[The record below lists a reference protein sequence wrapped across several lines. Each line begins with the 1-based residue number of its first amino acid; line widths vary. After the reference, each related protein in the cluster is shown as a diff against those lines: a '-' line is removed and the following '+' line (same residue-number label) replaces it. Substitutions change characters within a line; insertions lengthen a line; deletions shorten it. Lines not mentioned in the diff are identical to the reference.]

1 MITYGRDVTP
11 VASVL
16 ELGVRSEQ
24 LSLLVVKNRKSMKY
38 LRLLLSLVFISVQ
51 FLLCAQN
58 QTKDAKLDSKSA
70 LQKLSTIYYLIDNFY
85 VDTANF
91 ENLTEEAITTIL
103 KELDPHSAYIS
114 KKDVQKAN
122 EPLEGSFEGIGV
134 TFQIFQ
140 DTILVVS
147 PVSGGPS
154 DKVGIMAGDKIVKID
169 GEDAFGK
176 KVNNEYV
183 AKHLRGEK
191 GTKVTLGIK
200 RGNSDELIDFE
211 VVRDKIPLNSIDASF
226 MLDDKIGYI
235 KLDRFA
241 KTSMEEF
248 DAALAELKAKKMKS
262 LILDLRGNNGGYL
275 NIATE
280 LSNQFLKDDMTIVF
294 TEGDKNPKQIFKTDK
309 KGEFTDGK
317 LVVLIDEGS
326 ASASEIV
333 SGAIQDWD
341 RGVII
346 GRRSFGK
353 GLVQRPFNLAD
364 GSVVRLTTARY
375 YTPTGRCI
383 QRSYDK
389 GSEDYFKE
397 MTKRMDHGEFYHA
410 DSIQFPDSLK
420 YSTLISG
427 RTVYGGG
434 GIMPDIFM
442 PVDTSYS
449 TKLYTDLIR
458 KGILNRFTLDYVMA
472 NRSEILNQYV
482 DFEKFDEEFD
492 VTDSMIDD
500 FRALAEK
507 EGVTWNEE
515 QFERSAPLIKLQIKA
530 LIARNEWNMENYYQV
545 VLKEDK
551 VVNKAMEILND
562 SNQYRKILKR

>member
-248 DAALAELKAKKMKS
+248 DAALEELKAKKMKS

-482 DFEKFDEEFD
+482 DFEKFDEEFN

>member
-1 MITYGRDVTP
+1 
-11 VASVL
+11 
-16 ELGVRSEQ
+16 
-24 LSLLVVKNRKSMKY
+24 MKY
-38 LRLLLSLVFISVQ
+38 IKLFLSVIIVFAHL
-51 FLLCAQN
+51 LLCAQDKSKD
-58 QTKDAKLDSKSA
+58 KDAKLDAKSA
-70 LQKLSTIYYLIDNFY
+70 AQKVSTLYYLINNYY
-85 VDTANF
+85 VDTADF
-91 ENLTEEAITTIL
+91 EKLTEEAIVAML

-147 PVSGGPS
+147 PVPGGPS
-154 DKVGIMAGDKIVKID
+154 DKVGIMAGDKIVTID

-183 AKHLRGEK
+183 AKHLRGKK
-191 GTKVTLGIK
+191 GTVVTLGIK
-200 RGNSDELIDFE
+200 RGNSDELIEFD

-226 MLDDKIGYI
+226 MLDKNVGYI

-241 KTSMEEF
+241 KTTMEEI
-248 DAALAELKAKKMKS
+248 DAALAELKSKKMKS
-262 LILDLRGNNGGYL
+262 LVLDLRGNSGGYL
-275 NIATE
+275 NVAAE
-280 LSNQFLKDDMTIVF
+280 LSNLFLKKNMTIVF
-294 TEGDKNPKQIFKTDK
+294 TEGDKSAKQVFNTDHNGK
-309 KGEFTDGK
+309 FSDGK
-317 LVVLIDEGS
+317 LVILIDEGS

-333 SGAIQDWD
+333 SGAVQDWD
-341 RGVII
+341 RGVLI

-353 GLVQRPFNLAD
+353 GLVQRPFNLSD

-420 YSTLISG
+420 YSTLVSG

-442 PVDTSYS
+442 PVDTSYA
-449 TKLYTDLIR
+449 TKLYTDLVR
-458 KGILNRFTLDYVMA
+458 KGALNRFTLEYVMEH
-472 NRSEILNQYV
+472 RSEIARQYS
-482 DFEKFDEEFD
+482 DFEMFNEKFNVSE
-492 VTDSMIDD
+492 SMIED
-500 FRALAEK
+500 FKKFAEK

-515 QFERSAPLIKLQIKA
+515 QFERSEPLIKLQIKA
-530 LIARNEWNMENYYQV
+530 LIARNEWEMENYYQV
-545 VLKEDK
+545 VLQEDK
-551 VVNKAMEILND
+551 VVKKAMEILND
-562 SNQYRKILKR
+562 ANQYRKILKR

>member
-1 MITYGRDVTP
+1 MMNNLNFTSFKIEKD
-11 VASVL
+11 
-16 ELGVRSEQ
+16 
-24 LSLLVVKNRKSMKY
+24 MKY
-38 LRLLLSLVFISVQ
+38 FKILLSLIFISIQ
-51 FLLCAQN
+51 FLLSAQN
-58 QTKDAKLDSKSA
+58 QGKDVKADSKAA
-70 LQKLSTIYYLIDNFY
+70 LQKMSNVYYLINNFY
-85 VDTANF
+85 VDTADV
-91 ENLTEEAITTIL
+91 EKLTEEAIVTML

-122 EPLEGSFEGIGV
+122 EPLEGSFEGIGI

-154 DKVGIMAGDKIVKID
+154 DKVGVMAGDKIVKID

-183 AKHLRGEK
+183 AKHLRGKK

-200 RGNSDELIDFE
+200 RGGSDELIDFD

-226 MLDDKIGYI
+226 MLDDKVGYI

-248 DAALAELKAKKMKS
+248 EEALTELKAQKMKS
-262 LILDLRGNNGGYL
+262 LILDLRGNNGGFL
-275 NIATE
+275 NVAVE
-280 LSNQFLKDDMTIVF
+280 LSNQFLKKDKMIVF
-294 TEGDKNPKQIFKTDK
+294 TEGSKSEKQVFKTDSN
-309 KGEFTDGK
+309 GEFTDGK

-333 SGAIQDWD
+333 SGAVQDWD
-341 RGVII
+341 RGVLI

-353 GLVQRPFNLAD
+353 GLVQRPFTLPD
-364 GSVVRLTTARY
+364 GSVIRLTTARY

-397 MTKRMDHGEFYHA
+397 MTKRMKHGEFYHA

-420 YSTLISG
+420 YSTLLSG

-442 PVDTSYS
+442 PVDTTFA
-449 TKLYTDLIR
+449 TKLYTDLVR
-458 KGILNRFTLDYVMA
+458 KGILNRFAMEYVME
-472 NRSEILNQYV
+472 NREKILGQYA
-482 DFEKFDEEFD
+482 DFDTYNKGFA
-492 VTDSMIDD
+492 VTDSMMDD
-500 FRALAEK
+500 FRKFAEK
-507 EGVTWNEE
+507 DGVTWNEE
-515 QFERSAPLIKLQIKA
+515 QYQRSAPMIKLQLKA

-545 VLKEDK
+545 VLQEDK

-562 SNQYRKILKR
+562 NNQYRKILKR

>member
-1 MITYGRDVTP
+1 M
-11 VASVL
+11 
-16 ELGVRSEQ
+16 
-24 LSLLVVKNRKSMKY
+24 SLLVVKNRKSMKY

-248 DAALAELKAKKMKS
+248 DAALEELKAKKMKS

-482 DFEKFDEEFD
+482 DFEKFDEEFN

>member
-248 DAALAELKAKKMKS
+248 DAALEELKAKKMKS

-545 VLKEDK
+545 VLKGDK

>member
-1 MITYGRDVTP
+1 
-11 VASVL
+11 
-16 ELGVRSEQ
+16 
-24 LSLLVVKNRKSMKY
+24 MKY
-38 LRLLLSLVFISVQ
+38 LKLLLSFVFIGTQ
-51 FLLCAQN
+51 FLLSAQN
-58 QTKDAKLDSKSA
+58 QDKVAKLDSKAA
-70 LQKLSTIYYLIDNFY
+70 LQKMSTVYYLINNFY
-85 VDTANF
+85 VDTADF
-91 ENLTEEAITTIL
+91 DKLTEEAITTML

-140 DTILVVS
+140 DTILVIS
-147 PVSGGPS
+147 PVPGGPS
-154 DKVGIMAGDKIVKID
+154 DKVGVMAGDKIVKID

-183 AKHLRGEK
+183 AKHLRGKK
-191 GTKVTLGIK
+191 GSKVTLGIK
-200 RGNSDELIDFE
+200 RGNSNELIDFE
-211 VVRDKIPLNSIDASF
+211 VVRDKIPLNSIDAAF
-226 MLDDKIGYI
+226 MLDKKIGYI

-248 DAALAELKAKKMKS
+248 DAALAELKAQKMKS

-275 NIATE
+275 NIATD
-280 LSNQFLKDDMTIVF
+280 LSNQFLKNDMTIVF
-294 TEGDKNPKQIFKTDK
+294 TEGDKSTKQVFKTNRNGK
-309 KGEFTDGK
+309 FTDGK
-317 LVVLIDEGS
+317 LVILIDEGS

-333 SGAIQDWD
+333 SGAVQDWD
-341 RGVII
+341 RGVLI

-353 GLVQRPFNLAD
+353 GLVQRPFSLPD

-383 QRSYDK
+383 QRAYDK
-389 GSEDYFKE
+389 GSEDYYKE
-397 MTKRMDHGEFYHA
+397 MTKRMNHGEFYHA

-442 PVDTSYS
+442 PVDTTYS
-449 TKLYTDLIR
+449 TKLYTNLVR
-458 KGILNRFTLDYVMA
+458 KGILNRFTIEYVME
-472 NRSEILNQYV
+472 NRDEILSQYG
-482 DFEKFDEEFD
+482 DFDTFDKGFNVSD
-492 VTDSMIDD
+492 DMMSD
-500 FRALAEK
+500 FRSFAEK
-507 EGVTWNEE
+507 EGVDWNEE
-515 QFERSAPLIKLQIKA
+515 QYERSAPLIKLQLKA
-530 LIARNEWNMENYYQV
+530 LIARNEWDMERYYQV
-545 VLKEDK
+545 VLQEDK

-562 SNQYRKILKR
+562 NNQYRRILKR

>member
-1 MITYGRDVTP
+1 MNKIDIV
-11 VASVL
+11 
-16 ELGVRSEQ
+16 
-24 LSLLVVKNRKSMKY
+24 VVKNRKSMKY
-38 LRLLLSLVFISVQ
+38 IKLLLSVVFVSAQ
-51 FLLCAQN
+51 FLLSAQN
-58 QTKDAKLDSKSA
+58 QTKDLSSESKA
-70 LQKLSTIYYLIDNFY
+70 AFQKLSAVYYLINNFY
-85 VDTANF
+85 VDTADF
-91 ENLTEEAITTIL
+91 EKLTEEAIVTML

-114 KKDVQKAN
+114 KKNVKKAN
-122 EPLEGSFEGIGV
+122 EPLEGSFEGIGI
-134 TFQIFQ
+134 TFQILQ

-147 PVSGGPS
+147 PVPGGPS

-191 GTKVTLGIK
+191 GSKVTLGIK
-200 RGNSDELIDFE
+200 RGADKELIEFE
-211 VVRDKIPLNSIDASF
+211 VIRDKIPLNSIDASF
-226 MLDDKIGYI
+226 MLDDKVGYI

-241 KTSMEEF
+241 KTTMEEF
-248 DAALAELKAKKMKS
+248 ELALEELKSQKMKS
-262 LILDLRGNNGGYL
+262 LILDLRGNSGGFL
-275 NIATE
+275 NVATE
-280 LSNQFLKDDMTIVF
+280 LSNQFLKKDKTIVF
-294 TEGDKNPKQIFKTDK
+294 TEGDKSKKQVFKTNHN
-309 KGEFTDGK
+309 GEFSDGK
-317 LVVLIDEGS
+317 LVILIDEGS

-341 RGVII
+341 RGVLI

-353 GLVQRPFNLAD
+353 GLVQRPFTMTD
-364 GSVVRLTTARY
+364 GSVIRLTTARY

-397 MTKRMDHGEFYHA
+397 MTKRMKHGEFYHA
-410 DSIQFPDSLK
+410 DSIKFPDSLK

-458 KGILNRFTLDYVMA
+458 KGALNRFTLEYVLE
-472 NRSEILNQYV
+472 NRNDILNQYV
-482 DFEKFDEEFD
+482 DFNTYNDEFN
-492 VTDSMIDD
+492 VSDSMIED
-500 FRALAEK
+500 FKKFAEQS
-507 EGVTWNEE
+507 GVTWNEE
-515 QFERSAPLIKLQIKA
+515 QFKRSEQMIRLQLKA
-530 LIARNEWNMENYYQV
+530 LIARNEWNMESYYQV
-545 VLKEDK
+545 ILHGDEA
-551 VVNKAMEILND
+551 VNKAVEILND

>member
-1 MITYGRDVTP
+1 
-11 VASVL
+11 
-16 ELGVRSEQ
+16 
-24 LSLLVVKNRKSMKY
+24 MKY
-38 LRLLLSLVFISVQ
+38 FRLLLLLAFVGAN
-51 FLLCAQN
+51 FLLNAQN
-58 QTKDAKLDSKSA
+58 QSDDVKMDSKAAVQKMSA
-70 LQKLSTIYYLIDNFY
+70 LYYLINNFY
-85 VDTANF
+85 VDTADF
-91 ENLTEEAITTIL
+91 DKLTEEAIISIL

-147 PVSGGPS
+147 PVPGGPS

-183 AKHLRGEK
+183 AEHLRGKK

-200 RGNSDELIDFE
+200 RGNDKELLDFD

-226 MLDDKIGYI
+226 MLDKNIGYI

-241 KTSMEEF
+241 KTTMDEF
-248 DAALAELKAKKMKS
+248 DVAMAELKSKKMKS
-262 LILDLRGNNGGYL
+262 LVLDLRGNSGGYL
-275 NIATE
+275 NVATE
-280 LSNQFLKDDMTIVF
+280 LSNRFLKNNLDIVF
-294 TEGDKNPKQIFKTDK
+294 TEGDKSQRQTFKTNHN
-309 KGEFTDGK
+309 GSFSDGK
-317 LVVLIDEGS
+317 LVILIDEGS

-333 SGAIQDWD
+333 SGAVQDWD
-341 RGVII
+341 RGVLI

-353 GLVQRPFNLAD
+353 GLVQRPFNLTD

-383 QRSYDK
+383 QRAYDK

-397 MTKRMDHGEFYHA
+397 MTKRMNHGEFYHA
-410 DSIQFPDSLK
+410 DSIKFPDSLK
-420 YSTLISG
+420 YSTLLSG

-449 TKLYTDLIR
+449 SKLYTDLVR
-458 KGILNRFTLDYVMA
+458 KGVLNRFTIEYVMA
-472 NRSEILNQYV
+472 NRSDILSQYV
-482 DFEKFDEEFD
+482 DFERYNEEF
-492 VTDSMIDD
+492 TISDSMIED
-500 FRALAEK
+500 FRKFAEK

-515 QFERSAPLIKLQIKA
+515 QFERSAPLIKLQLKA
-530 LIARNEWNMENYYQV
+530 LIARNEWEMKNYYQV
-545 VLKEDK
+545 VLQDDK
-551 VVNKAMEILND
+551 MINKAVEILND
-562 SNQYRKILKR
+562 VNKYRDILKR

>member
-1 MITYGRDVTP
+1 MNN
-11 VASVL
+11 
-16 ELGVRSEQ
+16 EQ
-24 LSLLVVKNRKSMKY
+24 FSMLKRKKNMKY
-38 LRLLLSLVFISVQ
+38 IKLFLSVIIVFAHI
-51 FLLCAQN
+51 LLCAQDKSKD
-58 QTKDAKLDSKSA
+58 TKLDAKSA
-70 LQKLSTIYYLIDNFY
+70 AQKVSTLYYLINNYY
-85 VDTANF
+85 VDTADF
-91 ENLTEEAITTIL
+91 EKLTEEAIVAML

-147 PVSGGPS
+147 PVPGGPS
-154 DKVGIMAGDKIVKID
+154 DKVGIMAGDKIVTID

-183 AKHLRGEK
+183 AKHLRGKK
-191 GTKVTLGIK
+191 GTVVTLGIK
-200 RGNSDELIDFE
+200 RGNSDELIEFD
-211 VVRDKIPLNSIDASF
+211 VVRDTIPLNSIDASF
-226 MLDDKIGYI
+226 MLDKNVGYI

-241 KTSMEEF
+241 KTTMEEI
-248 DAALAELKAKKMKS
+248 DAALAELKSKKMKS
-262 LILDLRGNNGGYL
+262 LVLDLRGNSGGYL
-275 NIATE
+275 NVAAE
-280 LSNQFLKDDMTIVF
+280 LSNLFLKKNMTIVF
-294 TEGDKNPKQIFKTDK
+294 TEGDKSAKQVFNTNHNGK
-309 KGEFTDGK
+309 FSDGK
-317 LVVLIDEGS
+317 LVILIDEGS

-333 SGAIQDWD
+333 SGAVQDWD
-341 RGVII
+341 RGVLI

-353 GLVQRPFNLAD
+353 GLVQRPFNLSD

-420 YSTLISG
+420 YSTLVSG

-442 PVDTSYS
+442 PVDTSYA
-449 TKLYTDLIR
+449 TKLYTDLVR
-458 KGILNRFTLDYVMA
+458 KGALNRFTLEYVMEHR
-472 NRSEILNQYV
+472 NEIAKQYP
-482 DFEKFDEEFD
+482 DFEMFNKKFNVSE
-492 VTDSMIDD
+492 SMIED
-500 FRALAEK
+500 FKNFAET
-507 EGVTWNEE
+507 EGVTWNDE
-515 QFERSAPLIKLQIKA
+515 QFKRSEPLIKLQIKA
-530 LIARNEWNMENYYQV
+530 LIARNEWEMENYYQV
-545 VLKEDK
+545 VLQEDK
-551 VVNKAMEILND
+551 VVKKAMEILND
-562 SNQYRKILKR
+562 ANQYRKILKR